1 MLSGKKVLAT
11 MAALAML
18 ALPASALAHDR
29 NRDEARPYSWHDQ
42 GWHRGWMHQHGWQD
56 RGWYGGRMQRP
67 GGWYGG
73 RMQRPGGWNV
83 DRDGDHDDGYRR
95 TPYGSYLPQSYPPPA
110 SYGRSQSL
118 SWLMQKRYNTMR
130 TIAALRA
137 RGDSKGAA
145 RLVPIVKSL
154 NQRIGGLNSGYGYNG
169 GYGYSGGANYA
180 PPYYG
185 APSDGASYYGAPDAG
200 YGVPYTG
207 NPTLD
212 AIGSVAAPFLFGMR

>member
-1 MLSGKKVLAT
+1 MLFGKKVLAT

-29 NRDEARPYSWHDQ
+29 NRDEARPYSWHDR
-42 GWHRGWMHQHGWQD
+42 GWHRGWMHQHGGQD
-56 RGWYGGRMQRP
+56 R
-67 GGWYGG
+67 GWYGG

-83 DRDGDHDDGYRR
+83 DRDDDHDDGYRR

-145 RLVPIVKSL
+145 RLVPVVKAL

-212 AIGSVAAPFLFGMR
+212 AIGSVAAPFLFGVR

>member
-1 MLSGKKVLAT
+1 MLFGKKVLAT

-29 NRDEARPYSWHDQ
+29 NRDEARPYSWHDR
-42 GWHRGWMHQHGWQD
+42 GWHRGWMHQHGGQD
-56 RGWYGGRMQRP
+56 RGWYGGRMQRL
-67 GGWYGG
+67 
-73 RMQRPGGWNV
+73 GGWNV
-83 DRDGDHDDGYRR
+83 GRDGDHDDGYRR

-169 GYGYSGGANYA
+169 GYGYSGGASYA

-185 APSDGASYYGAPDAG
+185 APGDGASYYGAPDAG

-212 AIGSVAAPFLFGMR
+212 ALGSVAAPFLFGVR

>member
-29 NRDEARPYSWHDQ
+29 NRDEARPYSWHDR
-42 GWHRGWMHQHGWQD
+42 GWHRGWMHQHGGQD
-56 RGWYGGRMQRP
+56 R
-67 GGWYGG
+67 GWYGG

-145 RLVPIVKSL
+145 RLVPVVKAL
-154 NQRIGGLNSGYGYNG
+154 NQRIGGLKSGYGYNG
-169 GYGYSGGANYA
+169 GYGYSGGASYA

-185 APSDGASYYGAPDAG
+185 APGDGASYYGAPDAG

-212 AIGSVAAPFLFGMR
+212 AIGSVAAPFLFGVR